1 MAEKER
7 LDELYR
13 QGFVHEEEESELAS
27 GAQQQGTPSSSP
39 VLGESAPDDEADSES
54 DEERENHEGQTAPAV
69 KFHSAL
75 EFLEQVKRNF
85 AQEHGVYEE
94 FLGIMKDFKQQSVD
108 TPGVVARV
116 RKLFQGYPELLQGF
130 SMFLPPGF
138 RNDQEVHSTAP
149 QTVALQQQLAVSPA
163 TVPVPQSEAEPNN
176 LPEIEQARNYVRKV
190 KSRFHDQP
198 QIYKQFLEILH
209 SYHTEHHSMADVHS
223 SVVCLF
229 AGHPDL
235 VSGFADFLPGTL
247 VQGQSGGVDDMQL
260 C

>member
-190 KSRFHDQP
+190 KVQQP
-198 QIYKQFLEILH
+198 LFLLPTKNC
-209 SYHTEHHSMADVHS
+209 SPVSTTSPKSTS
-223 SVVCLF
+223 SFWRYCTPTTQSTTQWRTCTVAWCASLQ
-229 AGHPDL
+229 
-235 VSGFADFLPGTL
+235 GTPTW
-247 VQGQSGGVDDMQL
+247 
-260 C
+260 

>member
-94 FLGIMKDFKQQSVD
+94 FLGIMKDFKQQRRALPTICVLLLPFTPLTAWIPLASWRGCGSCFRD
-108 TPGVVARV
+108 TRSFFRASACSCHQDSEMIRRFTALHPRLSHCSSSWLSLLL
-116 RKLFQGYPELLQGF
+116 RFQCRSPRQNQTTCLKL
-130 SMFLPPGF
+130 
-138 RNDQEVHSTAP
+138 NKH
-149 QTVALQQQLAVSPA
+149 A
-163 TVPVPQSEAEPNN
+163 T
-176 LPEIEQARNYVRKV
+176 
-190 KSRFHDQP
+190 
-198 QIYKQFLEILH
+198 
-209 SYHTEHHSMADVHS
+209 T
-223 SVVCLF
+223 
-229 AGHPDL
+229 
-235 VSGFADFLPGTL
+235 
-247 VQGQSGGVDDMQL
+247 
-260 C
+260 